1 MEYLILIGLIVG
13 GSLLI
18 GAALWPSGQ
27 PQQRSEQDFNF
38 GLDTVRAPLA
48 DDQPAALDERTDAP
62 PAEPVAAGRYMTTEP
77 AAGQPDWLTP
87 ADPKGSDAP
96 VARP

>member
-1 MEYLILIGLIVG
+1 MEYLILIGLLVAG
-13 GSLLI
+13 GLLLI
-18 GAALWPSGQ
+18 AAAVWPSGQ
-27 PQQRSEQDFNF
+27 PQQPAEERGWSFEPESR
-38 GLDTVRAPLA
+38 G
-48 DDQPAALDERTDAP
+48 DQPDALVERTDTPAAEEAP
-62 PAEPVAAGRYMTTEP
+62 GRYMTTEP